1 MSTWRERLILAT
13 KRLGRDE
20 RTKLAQVL
28 APLPRSARVLEI
40 GCGFGRKLAL
50 LRTLGFASLK
60 GVEMNPAVAAAAR
73 VEGFEVLTPEAFAA
87 QAEPGSFDL
96 LVLAHVIEHM
106 DHKALLAFLDQALDN
121 LTPNGRLLVL
131 SPVLHRH
138 FWLDL
143 DHVKPYYPQ
152 GFKTFFGKGD
162 DQVQRYSRHRLK
174 LVDLRFRRSPFKIK
188 LSRALI
194 LKRGD
199 LPVLAWNWL
208 LALAF
213 RASFGLVGHVTG
225 WIGLYEKR

>member
-1 MSTWRERLILAT
+1 MSTWRERLIAAT

-20 RTKLAQVL
+20 RKKVARIL
-28 APLPRSARVLEI
+28 APVPREARVLEI

-50 LRTLGFASLK
+50 LRSLGFTDLR
-60 GVEMNPAVAAAAR
+60 GVERNPAVAAAAR
-73 VEGFEVLTPEAFAA
+73 TAGFDVVTPEAFAA
-87 QAEPGSFDL
+87 RTGPGSCDL
-96 LVLAHVIEHM
+96 LVLAHIVEHM
-106 DHKALLAFLDQALDN
+106 GYEDLLAFFDQVLDN
-121 LTPNGRLLVL
+121 LAPGGRLLL
-131 SPVLHRH
+131 LTPVLHRH

-162 DQVQRYSRHRLK
+162 DQVQRYSRHRLR
-174 LVDLRFRRSPFKIK
+174 LVDVHFRRSPFKVK
-188 LSRALI
+188 LSRALL

-213 RASFGLVGHVTG
+213 RASCGVVGHVTG